1 MKTAK
6 TLIVAVALLVSIV
19 GVAVAAGPFYGPG
32 RGYYA
37 VAPEDAQKVA
47 QFQSDI
53 QPLRDRMFQLRTEIH
68 ALRGQTPTDWNA
80 IAAKQKEMVDIRTE
94 IQRKGAEAGVAC
106 CGYGPRGYGR
116 GMGRSAAW

>member
-6 TLIVAVALLVSIV
+6 TLIVAIALLVSIV

-37 VAPEDAQKVA
+37 VTPEDAQKVA

-53 QPLRDRMFQLRTEIH
+53 QPLQDRMFQLRTDILT
-68 ALRGQTPTDWNA
+68 LRGQTPTDWNA
-80 IAAKQKEMVDIRTE
+80 IAARQKEMVDLRTE
-94 IQRKGAEAGVAC
+94 IQKKAAEAGVAC
-106 CGYGPRGYGR
+106 CGCGPRGYGR
-116 GMGRSAAW
+116 GMGRSVAW